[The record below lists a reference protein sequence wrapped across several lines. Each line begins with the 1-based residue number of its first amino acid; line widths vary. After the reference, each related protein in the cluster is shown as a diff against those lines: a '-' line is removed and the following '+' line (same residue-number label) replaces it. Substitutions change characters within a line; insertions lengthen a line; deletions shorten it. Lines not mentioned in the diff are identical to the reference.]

1 MAKGF
6 MQRVIKVTDKV
17 CAEKV
22 VDMIFRNPVMF
33 PVMPAYHPIKLSFWE
48 KWSGRVSAKWQD
60 FRERLGSKIAG
71 REFDY
76 ED

>member
-6 MQRVIKVTDKV
+6 VERINKITTDVMAKH
-17 CAEKV
+17 AA
-22 VDMIFRNPVMF
+22 DMIFRKPAVF
-33 PVMPAYHPIKLSFWE
+33 PFMPAYHPIKLSFWE
-48 KWSGRVSAKWQD
+48 KWSGRLYARWRD
-60 FRERLGSKIAG
+60 IREWLGSKIAG